1 MGNIMRYRPIPHGN
15 TGTGKLV
22 VTFLVA
28 VLAGCT
34 SNPQLH
40 PAAGAK
46 RLSGPAIGAVAS
58 AQGVQLEAAVQT
70 WDGAPRDLKQ
80 VQPVLLTIHNRSE
93 RPLRVQYKAFQ
104 LVAADGTPYR
114 ALAPMAIDKSATVRV
129 QDFSPYYATD
139 FSGFRSAPYWGP
151 YYGGFGGIYTGF
163 GYDPFYYDTY
173 DLRSIQL
180 PTRDMLER
188 ALPEGV
194 VDPGGSAKGYLYFE
208 KLKHNPKEVQLQAEL
223 ISARTGEQFGMVSI
237 PFDVTY

>member
-1 MGNIMRYRPIPHGN
+1 MMMYRPILRSPHGN
-15 TGTGKLV
+15 TGAMALA
-22 VTFLVA
+22 VTFLIA

-34 SNPQLH
+34 STPELQ
-40 PAAGAK
+40 PTAGAE
-46 RLSGPAIGAVAS
+46 RLSGPAVGAEAS
-58 AQGVQLEAAVQT
+58 AQGVQVEASVQT
-70 WDGAPRDLKQ
+70 WDGTPRDLKQ
-80 VQPVLLTIHNRSE
+80 VEPVLLTIHNRSE

-104 LVAADGTPYR
+104 LVAADGTHHR

-129 QDFSPYYATD
+129 QDFSPRYGSE

-163 GYDPFYYDTY
+163 GYESRYYDTH

-208 KLKHNPKEVQLQAEL
+208 KLKQGLNRVHLQAQLVGAE
-223 ISARTGEQFGMVSI
+223 TGESFGSVSI
-237 PFDVTY
+237 PFDVKY

>member
-1 MGNIMRYRPIPHGN
+1 M
-15 TGTGKLV
+15 
-22 VTFLVA
+22 LVA
-28 VLAGCT
+28 TLLVSVLAGCT
-34 SNPQLH
+34 SNPELQ

-46 RLSGPAIGAVAS
+46 RLSGPALGAEAS
-58 AQGVQLEAAVQT
+58 AQGVQVEATVQT
-70 WDGAPRDLKQ
+70 WDGTPRDLTQ
-80 VQPVLLTIHNRSE
+80 VQPVLITIHNRSE

-104 LVAADGTPYR
+104 LVGADGTHHR

-129 QDFSPYYATD
+129 QDFSPYYAND

-151 YYGGFGGIYTGF
+151 YFGGFGGVYNGF

-194 VDPGGSAKGYLYFE
+194 VDSGGRAKGYLYFE
-208 KLKHNPKEVQLQAEL
+208 KLKKDPKQVRLQAEL
-223 ISARTGEQFGMVSI
+223 IGARTGEQFGMVSI
-237 PFDVTY
+237 PFNVTY